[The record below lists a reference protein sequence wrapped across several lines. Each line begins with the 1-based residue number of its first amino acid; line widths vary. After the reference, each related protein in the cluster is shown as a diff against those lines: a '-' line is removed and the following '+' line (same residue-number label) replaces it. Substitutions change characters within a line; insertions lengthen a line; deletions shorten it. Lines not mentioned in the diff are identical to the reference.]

1 MKSVIRACLLS
12 VLLLAGAQANAFVM
26 DWDRVVWSAD
36 GSAGQ
41 YANADGSGV
50 DVSVTITLSDAR
62 YDSSDASVVSGTD
75 GSDSLVLSMDA
86 FNHSDRYSHYMDVR
100 IRFSRAVSGVGFD
113 ISGVNYG
120 SSGNHGQGN
129 SGYAFDDLIERIEG
143 RASGVGV
150 AANVEF
156 LPGSVTASVL
166 PTEDGGSTIGYS
178 GLSSAEPGSLIHV
191 SWETGVVDDVSF
203 RYATGPRARNNPSGQ
218 FIGLGGVEFNPA
230 VPEPATWL
238 LGIFGFVLLGL
249 RHFMGNGC
257 SGSVGGGAVK
267 ALFVKNLK

>member
-1 MKSVIRACLLS
+1 MKSVVRACLFS
-12 VLLLAGAQANAFVM
+12 VLLLAGAQAAAFVM

-41 YANADGSGV
+41 YANADGSAV

-62 YDSSDASVVSGTD
+62 YDGSDASVVRGTD
-75 GSDSLVLSMDA
+75 GAASLMLSMDA
-86 FNHSDRYSHYMDVR
+86 PNHSDRYSHYMDVR

-113 ISGVNYG
+113 ISGINYG

-143 RASGVGV
+143 SVAGVGV

-156 LPGSVTASVL
+156 SPGSVAASVL
-166 PTEDGGSTIGYS
+166 TTENGGSTTGYS
-178 GLSSAEPGSLIHV
+178 GVSSAEPGSLIHV
-191 SWETGVVDDVSF
+191 SWETGVVDDVSI
-203 RYATGPRARNNPSGQ
+203 RYATGPRARNNPSAQ
-218 FIGLGGVEFNPA
+218 FIGLGGVDFNPA

-249 RHFMGNGC
+249 RHLMGNWRLGSLISGC
-257 SGSVGGGAVK
+257 VK
-267 ALFVKNLK
+267 V

>member
-1 MKSVIRACLLS
+1 MFVNENVNVKRIMKSVIRACLLS

-129 SGYAFDDLIERIEG
+129 SGYAFDDLIERI
-143 RASGVGV
+143 
-150 AANVEF
+150 
-156 LPGSVTASVL
+156 
-166 PTEDGGSTIGYS
+166 GGACVRSRRCCECRI
-178 GLSSAEPGSLIHV
+178 
-191 SWETGVVDDVSF
+191 
-203 RYATGPRARNNPSGQ
+203 PSG
-218 FIGLGGVEFNPA
+218 FGNSKRAPDRRRWVHNRLFGIIVCRAGFADSCVVGDWRGG
-230 VPEPATWL
+230 
-238 LGIFGFVLLGL
+238 
-249 RHFMGNGC
+249 
-257 SGSVGGGAVK
+257 
-267 ALFVKNLK
+267 